1 MAIFVY
7 IIRAFALVRCC
18 FSSSYRAKMKAR
30 WKQMPQHRVIM
41 EVGTGIIG
49 LMFVGA
55 LIALIIISS
64 QK

>member
-7 IIRAFALVRCC
+7 FLRAFALLRSCI
-18 FSSSYRAKMKAR
+18 SSSYRAKMKAR

-41 EVGTGIIG
+41 EVGTGILGI
-49 LMFVGA
+49 MIFVA
-55 LIALIIISS
+55 LIAVIIVSS

>member
-7 IIRAFALVRCC
+7 IIRAFALLRCC
-18 FSSSYRAKMKAR
+18 FSSSYRAKMKSR

-49 LMFVGA
+49 LVFADA
-55 LIALIIISS
+55 LIAVIIIIS